1 MKFYSVIVLS
11 GIFMLAGCNSIL
23 PKADDAK
30 SPTSLLQDIKTK
42 YPEGLVM
49 LSADDLKESKRLSA
63 TIYANGLGKVG
74 LGELESEINRIYLDY
89 FKQSEVNLPVQPK
102 VIVRASPTKDYKLV
116 PNGDLILDVG
126 LIRNTSYDDMNYILA
141 NSAALMLAGYG
152 SSDQTKML
160 LETKQ
165 TALDVSGT
173 LKNADTAES
182 LKSKAMSFGVGFLA
196 DHLQTALLQDSD
208 RLTIELLAVKGIH
221 PSSVL
226 ERLPGSQANPITQQS
241 LTNKDSSA
249 PLSGNLGDLFKGLG
263 TSLKE
268 TALGPTPSR
277 FEIAKLALDTKPVSV
292 SAPSLTDAQRY
303 VQLMQSQD
311 TKMRFAT
318 LDKAYQLADKPELVD
333 AKPMPAAKVTKT
345 KKPSTVSVAPVANLD
360 AAPADMQCAVTVAK
374 VKALNKL
381 SKSKQASMLIEQQS
395 HCTSES
401 QAFTALSILDAESK
415 GNQLKA
421 YQLAVNADEQFDSP
435 VFLLE
440 RLRLGK
446 LSGNELAETAT
457 GLRCN
462 TSSLLSV
469 LTSSGKQNNCSLA
482 QQGQSMNWLSRL
494 VE

>member
-1 MKFYSVIVLS
+1 MKEKLITTA
-11 GIFMLAGCNSIL
+11 ILAILVSGCNSIL
-23 PKADDAK
+23 PKTDDAK

-89 FKQSEVNLPVQPK
+89 FKQSEVKLPVQPK

-116 PNGDLILDVG
+116 PNGDLILDEG

-160 LETKQ
+160 LETTQ
-165 TALDVSGT
+165 TALDVSGK
-173 LKNADTAES
+173 LNNADTADS
-182 LKSKAMSFGVGFLA
+182 LKSKAISFGIGFLS
-196 DHLQTALLQDSD
+196 DHLQGALLQDSD

-226 ERLPGSQANPITQQS
+226 ERLPGSQANPIIQQS

-249 PLSGNLGDLFKGLG
+249 PLSGNLDDLFKGLG

-318 LDKAYQLADKPELVD
+318 LDKAYQLADKPDLV
-333 AKPMPAAKVTKT
+333 MV
-345 KKPSTVSVAPVANLD
+345 
-360 AAPADMQCAVTVAK
+360 
-374 VKALNKL
+374 
-381 SKSKQASMLIEQQS
+381 
-395 HCTSES
+395 
-401 QAFTALSILDAESK
+401 
-415 GNQLKA
+415 
-421 YQLAVNADEQFDSP
+421 
-435 VFLLE
+435 
-440 RLRLGK
+440 
-446 LSGNELAETAT
+446 
-457 GLRCN
+457 
-462 TSSLLSV
+462 
-469 LTSSGKQNNCSLA
+469 
-482 QQGQSMNWLSRL
+482 
-494 VE
+494 